1 MKKEGT
7 MSACVRC
14 GDAFYRPPSHRTK
27 SVYCSRDCH
36 YAARG
41 EQASTLRERFDSY
54 VLRGDKASCW
64 PWQASI
70 LKTGYG
76 SIREGVRAIRA
87 HRLAYEFAHGV
98 QLRTSEHVLHS
109 CDNRRCCNPSHLF
122 LGTPKTNSDDKIAK
136 RRHVF
141 GEQHHSC
148 KLTSDQVVAIK
159 AAKKAGV
166 TQRRIA
172 EAFGISE
179 GAVSGILSGRIR
191 KLG

>member
-7 MSACVRC
+7 MSTCARC
-14 GDAFYRPPSHRTK
+14 GGAFYCPPAHRALR
-27 SVYCSRDCH
+27 VYCSRDCH

-41 EQASTLRERFDSY
+41 EKPSTLRERFHSY
-54 VLRGDKASCW
+54 VLKGDKAACW
-64 PWQASI
+64 PWQGSI

-76 SIREGVRAIRA
+76 SIRERGRSIRA
-87 HRLAYEFAHGV
+87 NRLAYEFAHNV
-98 QLRTSEHVLHS
+98 QLRASEHVLHR
-109 CDNRRCCNPSHLF
+109 CDNRSCCNPNHLF

-141 GEQHHSC
+141 GEKHHAC
-148 KLTSDQVVAIK
+148 KVTSDQIVAIR